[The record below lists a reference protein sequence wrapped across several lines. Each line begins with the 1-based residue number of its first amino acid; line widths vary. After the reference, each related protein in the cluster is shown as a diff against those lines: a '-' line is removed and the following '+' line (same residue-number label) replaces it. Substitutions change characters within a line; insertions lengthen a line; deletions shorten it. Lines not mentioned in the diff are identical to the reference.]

1 MREIL
6 ALLHLCVTPPFPLRL
21 QSHPTITARTGQ
33 FRAMRVARTIR
44 WFRSGLLGLFIIAQV
59 AGIVPL
65 IYDHTLNLFET
76 TPVAGHAHRHVS
88 AVAALDENHHHGV
101 LDLHD
106 QCCALHT
113 LAGPLPVTQSAA
125 PLAFPSG
132 RTAPLASIVFA
143 QRGPVLPDRP
153 PRPLPLI

>member
-1 MREIL
+1 M
-6 ALLHLCVTPPFPLRL
+6 FN
-21 QSHPTITARTGQ
+21 
-33 FRAMRVARTIR
+33 RTIR
-44 WFRSGLLGLFIIAQV
+44 YLRACFLGLFIVAQV

-65 IYDHTLNLFET
+65 IYDHTLNVFET
-76 TPVAGHAHRHVS
+76 MPVARHSHRHVGS
-88 AVAALDENHHHGV
+88 IAAPDENHHHGV

-113 LAGPLPVTQSAA
+113 LAGPVPHIVNAA
-125 PLAFPSG
+125 PMDFVG
-132 RTAPLASIVFA
+132 MRVAPATLFALA